1 MHMMSKKDISSSD
14 METRRSRISTTVV
27 TASGEVQTN
36 EEAQVYVHA
45 LDLFV
50 TVQIPDDTR
59 GCSIA
64 WKTLRRPRIFVR
76 VGQRSKTKVDR
87 RGEGH
92 FFAKRTT
99 SYPPCCSRVIH
110 QFWEQFV
117 VNIDIAGFV
126 CNKFSPRSKQSTAIH
141 VSGPVVRSH
150 I

>member
-1 MHMMSKKDISSSD
+1 MDMMSKKDISSSD
-14 METRRSRISTTVV
+14 IETLRRSRISTTVV

-50 TVQIPDDTR
+50 TVQIPDDTPV
-59 GCSIA
+59 CSID

-76 VGQRSKTKVDR
+76 VGQRSKTKVDQ
-87 RGEGH
+87 RGEDISMQN
-92 FFAKRTT
+92 APLRT
-99 SYPPCCSRVIH
+99 SCCSRVIH
-110 QFWEQFV
+110 QFWEQFG

-126 CNKFSPRSKQSTAIH
+126 CNKFSPRSKQSTVIH